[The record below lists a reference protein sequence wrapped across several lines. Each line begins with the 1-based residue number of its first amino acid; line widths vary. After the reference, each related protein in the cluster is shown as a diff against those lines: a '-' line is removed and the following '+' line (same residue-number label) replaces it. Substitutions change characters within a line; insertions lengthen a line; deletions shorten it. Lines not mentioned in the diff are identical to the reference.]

1 MKTLSII
8 FYLAGFI
15 LLIAS
20 CFVKNVSADWWLG
33 AAAVAALIIGCVCQ
47 FNSDR
52 SRQLHNL

>member
-8 FYLAGFI
+8 FYLAGSI

-20 CFVKNVSADWWLG
+20 CFVKNVSTDWWLG
-33 AAAVAALIIGCVCQ
+33 AAAVASLIIGCICQ

-52 SRQLHNL
+52 PRQLHKL